1 MIVLESLEQFK
12 TVYRNGRKWNRC
24 VEAIENV
31 GNIKDGVM
39 HSIGDSLVYMI
50 QSQTSATPT
59 SLNAEYFEG
68 NRRYFDVH
76 YYLEGSE
83 TIEFADKS
91 ALTQITAYSD
101 ETDREYLQGQGE
113 SREVHQGQV
122 VVFDNSKAYRFHGN
136 NQAEK
141 RIRKAVLKVTI
152 EDGYFLNK

>member
-12 TVYRNGRKWNRC
+12 TVYRAGRKWNRC
-24 VEAIENV
+24 VEAIENI

-50 QSQTSATPT
+50 QSHTSAATPA
-59 SLNAEYFEG
+59 LNTEYFEG

-101 ETDREYLQGQGE
+101 ETDREYLQGRGE
-113 SREVHQGQV
+113 IRELHQGQI
-122 VVFDNSKAYRFHGN
+122 VVFDNNKAYRFHD
-136 NQAEK
+136 EK
-141 RIRKAVLKVTI
+141 HVRKVVLKVTI